1 MAQSPRGGYQ
11 VQKEEARPS
20 DDDSQN
26 SRATGTPGRDGE
38 AVRRQT
44 ERVVEVGSEQM
55 RKATEASAAA
65 ASGTL
70 SAGSAVASDAQE
82 ITAAWA
88 RYAEEVMRHTS
99 EASQA
104 LLRARTFAEMLEV
117 QAKLLRDNMQSFV
130 DQSARIAEAA
140 GRMATRSF
148 DVVKEA
154 SGDQTRDKR

>member
-11 VQKEEARPS
+11 VQKEEERPS
-20 DDDSQN
+20 HGGSQN

-38 AVRRQT
+38 AVQRQT
-44 ERVVEVGSEQM
+44 ERLAEISSERMQQ
-55 RKATEASAAA
+55 AAEASAAA
-65 ASGTL
+65 ASGAL
-70 SAGSAVASDAQE
+70 RSGSAVASDAQE

-140 GRMATRSF
+140 GRMATRPF
-148 DVVKEA
+148 NALKE
-154 SGDQTRDKR
+154 TRDGLTRS

>member
-11 VQKEEARPS
+11 VQKEKERPTEGG
-20 DDDSQN
+20 SQN

-44 ERVVEVGSEQM
+44 ERAVEVGTEQM
-55 RKATEASAAA
+55 QKAAEASAAA

-70 SAGSAVASDAQE
+70 RAGSAVASDAQE

-104 LLRARTFAEMLEV
+104 LLRAHTFAEMLEV

-140 GRMATRSF
+140 GRMATRPF
-148 DVVKEA
+148 NALNALKE
-154 SGDQTRDKR
+154 TRGE

>member
-1 MAQSPRGGYQ
+1 LKEVVAELMLENRLLKKSTIGAGEDGAAGY
-11 VQKEEARPS
+11 A
-20 DDDSQN
+20 D
-26 SRATGTPGRDGE
+26 
-38 AVRRQT
+38 
-44 ERVVEVGSEQM
+44 
-55 RKATEASAAA
+55 
-65 ASGTL
+65 
-70 SAGSAVASDAQE
+70 
-82 ITAAWA
+82 
-88 RYAEEVMRHTS
+88 EVMRHTS

-154 SGDQTRDKR
+154 SRRPNSR